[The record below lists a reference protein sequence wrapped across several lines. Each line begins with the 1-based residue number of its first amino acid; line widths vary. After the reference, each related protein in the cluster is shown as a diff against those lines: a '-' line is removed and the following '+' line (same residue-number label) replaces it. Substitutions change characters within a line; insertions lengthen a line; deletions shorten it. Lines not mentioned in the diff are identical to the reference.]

1 MKWLMITK
9 NLAMKIPNLVVS
21 HESRPVK
28 SKPDLQILM
37 FITTFTKRLQHRK
50 KNIIVRTAF

>member
-1 MKWLMITK
+1 MITK
-9 NLAMKIPNLVVS
+9 NLAMKIPNLVVN

-28 SKPDLQILM
+28 SNPDLQILM
-37 FITTFTKRLQHRK
+37 FIATFTKRLQHRK